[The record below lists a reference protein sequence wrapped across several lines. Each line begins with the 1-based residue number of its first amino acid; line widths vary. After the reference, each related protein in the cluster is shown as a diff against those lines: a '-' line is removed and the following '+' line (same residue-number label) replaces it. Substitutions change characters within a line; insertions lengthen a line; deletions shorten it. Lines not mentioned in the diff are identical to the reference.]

1 MLIRQFTEEQIM
13 FREAYRRFLSEEVVP
28 HMERFREQ
36 GVVDREIFKKA
47 GEQGFL
53 MVWPEE
59 RLGGMDD
66 YDIRWEQV
74 IIEELAYARCSDWF
88 GSLHSRIVA
97 PYITRFG
104 TEDQIQ
110 RYIPGAVSGDIIL
123 AVAMTEPDAGSNLAG
138 MRAQAVEREDHWIL
152 SGQKTYI
159 SNGINCDLVV
169 VAAKT
174 DPQNN
179 PHAMTLF
186 LVEAAW
192 NGFERGRNL
201 KKLGLK
207 AQDTAELFFN
217 DVKVPKAN
225 VLGEA
230 HKGFYYLMEG
240 LAEERLLG
248 AMGYLAAAQLSWDLT
263 SEFVR
268 EREVFGKPLSAMQNT
283 QFKMAELRAE
293 LDITQC
299 FVDQAAVAFNA
310 GTLSAEDAAIAKL
323 KTSELQQRVADEG
336 LQLHGG
342 AGFMDE
348 YPISRQSAD
357 AKIATIYAGSS
368 EIMKLII
375 GRHCLGDHYDP
386 FNQRNF

>member
-283 QFKMAELRAE
+283 QSKMAELRAE

-310 GTLSAEDAAIAKL
+310 GTLSAEDAATAKL

>member
-1 MLIRQFTEEQIM
+1 MLIRQFTEEQTM
-13 FREAYRRFLSEEVVP
+13 FREAYRRFLAEEVVP
-28 HMERFREQ
+28 HMERFRDQ

-59 RLGGMDD
+59 RFGGMDD

-104 TEDQIQ
+104 TEAQIE
-110 RYIPGAVSGDIIL
+110 RYIPGAVSGDTIL

-138 MRAQAVEREDHWIL
+138 MRTHAVEHEDHWVL
-152 SGQKTYI
+152 NGQKTDI

-192 NGFERGRNL
+192 EGFERGRNGDGGIDRAAIEGERVFRFAFCRL
-201 KKLGLK
+201 V
-207 AQDTAELFFN
+207 QPE
-217 DVKVPKAN
+217 P
-225 VLGEA
+225 LGELG
-230 HKGFYYLMEG
+230 HIGGRHVG
-240 LAEERLLG
+240 LAVGEEG
-248 AMGYLAAAQLSWDLT
+248 W
-263 SEFVR
+263 E
-268 EREVFGKPLSAMQNT
+268 EKGKRMSM
-283 QFKMAELRAE
+283 
-293 LDITQC
+293 
-299 FVDQAAVAFNA
+299 
-310 GTLSAEDAAIAKL
+310 
-323 KTSELQQRVADEG
+323 
-336 LQLHGG
+336 
-342 AGFMDE
+342 
-348 YPISRQSAD
+348 
-357 AKIATIYAGSS
+357 
-368 EIMKLII
+368 
-375 GRHCLGDHYDP
+375 
-386 FNQRNF
+386 

>member
-1 MLIRQFTEEQIM
+1 MLTRQFTEEQIM

-138 MRAQAVEREDHWIL
+138 MRTQAVEQEDHWIL

-186 LVEAAW
+186 LVEAGW
-192 NGFERGRNL
+192 DGFERGRNL

-263 SEFVR
+263 SDFVR

-310 GTLSAEDAAIAKL
+310 GTLSAEDAAAAKL

>member
-1 MLIRQFTEEQIM
+1 MLPRHFTEEQTL
-13 FREAYRRFLSEEVVP
+13 FRSAYRRFLAEEVVP
-28 HMERFREQ
+28 HMERFRDQ
-36 GVVDREIFKKA
+36 GIVDRAIFQKA

-53 MVWPEE
+53 MVWPDEAY
-59 RLGGMDD
+59 GGMGD

-74 IIEELAYARCSDWF
+74 IIEELAYARASDWF
-88 GSLHSRIVA
+88 GSLHSRIVG

-104 TEDQIQ
+104 SKEQQD
-110 RYIPGAVSGDIIL
+110 RYVPAAVKGDVIL
-123 AVAMTEPDAGSNLAG
+123 AIAMTEPDAGSNLAG
-138 MRAQAVEREDHWIL
+138 MRTTAVEDGDYWRIN
-152 SGQKTYI
+152 GQKTYI
-159 SNGINCDLVV
+159 SNGINCDLVI

-186 LVEAAW
+186 LVESGFE
-192 NGFERGRNL
+192 GFERGRNL

-217 DVKVPKAN
+217 DCKVPKAN

-248 AMGYLAAAQLSWDLT
+248 AIGYLAGAQLSWDLT
-263 SEFVR
+263 AQFVK
-268 EREVFGKPLSAMQNT
+268 EREVFGKPLSHMQNT
-283 QFKMAELRAE
+283 QFKMAELRTE
-293 LDITQC
+293 LDICQTFIDQC
-299 FVDQAAVAFNA
+299 ALAFNR
-310 GTLSAEDAAIAKL
+310 GELSAADAAKAKL
-323 KTSELQQRVADEG
+323 KTSELQQQVADEG

-348 YPISRQSAD
+348 YPISRQCAD

-375 GRHCLGDHYDP
+375 GRDCLGDDYNP
-386 FNQRNF
+386 FNTRNF

>member
-1 MLIRQFTEEQIM
+1 
-13 FREAYRRFLSEEVVP
+13 
-28 HMERFREQ
+28 
-36 GVVDREIFKKA
+36 
-47 GEQGFL
+47 
-53 MVWPEE
+53 
-59 RLGGMDD
+59 MDD

-74 IIEELAYARCSDWF
+74 IIEELAYARCSDWV
-88 GSLHSRIVA
+88 GSRHSRIVA

-104 TEDQIQ
+104 SEDQIE
-110 RYIPGAVSGDIIL
+110 RDIPGDVSGDIIL

-138 MRAQAVEREDHWIL
+138 MRTHAVEEDDHWIL
-152 SGQKTYI
+152 NGQKTYI

-174 DPQNN
+174 DPKNN

-186 LVEAAW
+186 LVEAEW
-192 NGFERGRNL
+192 EGFERGRNL
-201 KKLGLK
+201 NKLGLK

-217 DVKVPKAN
+217 NIKVPKSN

-263 SEFVR
+263 ADFVR
-268 EREVFGKPLSAMQNT
+268 EREVFGKPLAAMQNT

-293 LDITQC
+293 LDIAQC
-299 FVDQAAVAFNA
+299 FVDQAALAFNA
-310 GTLSAEDAAIAKL
+310 GTLSAEDAAAAKL